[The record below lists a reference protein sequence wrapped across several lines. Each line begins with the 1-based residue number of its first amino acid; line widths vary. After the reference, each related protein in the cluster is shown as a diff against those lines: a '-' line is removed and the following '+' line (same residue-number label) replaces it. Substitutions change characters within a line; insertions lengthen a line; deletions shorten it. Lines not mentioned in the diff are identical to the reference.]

1 MVAQSRMMGRP
12 LSLRLDRGSQDH
24 CLFRAQKSSWSH
36 SVKLGSARIDL
47 LHDHLAPDLTSWQ
60 TAVVGDSLIR
70 SPADQGCP
78 AAQ

>member
-12 LSLRLDRGSQDH
+12 LSLRLDRGSRDH

-36 SVKLGSARIDL
+36 SVKLGSARIES
-47 LHDHLAPDLTSWQ
+47 LHDLAPVLTDLRSTL
-60 TAVVGDSLIR
+60 VGDSLIR